1 MASRSIILTVVCF
14 AALWWLLNE
23 GNTLSWLIGIPAV
36 ALATAAW
43 TLAVPSTP
51 VVWYEVFRFLPFFF
65 FRSVLGGMDVAWRTF
80 HPRKPL
86 APDLIRYPL
95 RLPDEVSRV
104 MLINSISLL
113 PGTLSAELG
122 QDYVVVHVLD
132 KHKDYNAEFAALE
145 GHIARLT
152 GQKVPRSTVQDGG

>member
-1 MASRSIILTVVCF
+1 MASRSIILTAVCF
-14 AALWWLLNE
+14 AALWWLLTE
-23 GNTLSWLIGIPAV
+23 GNTMSWMAGIPAV
-36 ALATAAW
+36 ALATLAW
-43 TLAVPSTP
+43 SLAVPSTP
-51 VVWYEVFRFLPFFF
+51 VVWHEIFRFLPFFF
-65 FRSVLGGMDVAWRTF
+65 VRSVLGGLDVTWRTL

-95 RLPDEVSRV
+95 RLPNEVSRV

-145 GHIARLT
+145 EHIARLT
-152 GQKVPRSTVQDGG
+152 GQQIAQSSVQGDG